1 MNSLIDKNKT
11 PIIFLHIPKVGG
23 TTFESCLIKLSEE
36 NNLKFHRGMYPNIVA
51 PLNLD
56 ENKFIKSN
64 IDIFTGHFT
73 FHPFI
78 KKFRLICLLR
88 DISKTF
94 MSSLYFHYFRSYLQ
108 KKLNQNIM
116 SLIFSKEKRL
126 YADNR
131 DINLVEDML
140 KDNNFISNPFTKT
153 FAGIGF
159 DKLFYTKND
168 YKISIN
174 DFNKAKKNID
184 FFDLIGFIEN
194 FDSFLKNFNEIFG
207 FQIKNYE
214 IKNTSNIPEKFKKYF
229 IDKLEKKIIDYNSFD
244 YKLVNYIKAK
254 KLKI

>member
-1 MNSLIDKNKT
+1 
-11 PIIFLHIPKVGG
+11 
-23 TTFESCLIKLSEE
+23 
-36 NNLKFHRGMYPNIVA
+36 
-51 PLNLD
+51 
-56 ENKFIKSN
+56 
-64 IDIFTGHFT
+64 
-73 FHPFI
+73 
-78 KKFRLICLLR
+78 
-88 DISKTF
+88 
-94 MSSLYFHYFRSYLQ
+94 MS
-108 KKLNQNIM
+108 I
-116 SLIFSKEKRL
+116 IFSKEKRL
-126 YADNR
+126 FADNR

-140 KDNNFISNPFTKT
+140 KDNNFVSNPFTKT

-194 FDSFLKNFNEIFG
+194 FDSFLKNFKEIFG
-207 FQIKNYE
+207 FQIRNYE
-214 IKNTSNIPEKFKKYF
+214 IKNTSNLSEEFKKYF